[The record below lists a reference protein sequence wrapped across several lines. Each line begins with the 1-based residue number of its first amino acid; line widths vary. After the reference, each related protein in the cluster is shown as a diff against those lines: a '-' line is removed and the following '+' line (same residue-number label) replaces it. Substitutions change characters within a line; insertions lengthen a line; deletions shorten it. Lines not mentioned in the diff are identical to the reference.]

1 MFLTKIMVINMYFIL
16 GYFMKKIKI
25 LKEEDGNTLLR
36 MAFYIFLP
44 AILFQSIR
52 KIDFTPGYLAYPL
65 VILVM
70 YLFIAIMVLT
80 YLKIKKTEKDFE
92 NSLQ

>member
-1 MFLTKIMVINMYFIL
+1 MFLTKILIINMYFIL

-25 LKEEDGNTLLR
+25 LKEEDGNTLLK

-65 VILVM
+65 IILVAD
-70 YLFIAIMVLT
+70 LFIAGVVLT
-80 YLKIKKTEKDFE
+80 YLKAKKTFK
-92 NSLQ
+92 S